1 MSRGIE
7 EAVLRRTSP
16 SLWQLPTCQRS
27 RLDTVLP
34 HTSSAQALRRDAGQ
48 ELDVRVLGPW
58 PRPTASLRVSVTV
71 ML

>member
-7 EAVLRRTSP
+7 EGVLHRTSP
-16 SLWQLPTCQRS
+16 SLWRLPTRQRS
-27 RLDTVLP
+27 CLDTVLP
-34 HTSSAQALRRDAGQ
+34 HMSAQAFLSIAG
-48 ELDVRVLGPW
+48 EESDVRVLGP